1 MCSFECGQL
10 QALICYNQFSEYI
23 FNFRIN
29 ASKQPQSILRRLFR
43 CMLDVVMMTKLLTYE
58 CKTLP
63 VNNFVL
69 FTVSVCTD
77 LIHWLLHLC
86 CRNWGLPSWQNW
98 FREGS
103 QRANDT
109 WNDYYEKEIKR
120 PYSSET
126 SLSTTCSAAFGL
138 GLRAGK
144 KATAGGTSTPPAT
157 SGSLTPR
164 STSCRG
170 RWDWRHSFRRT
181 SCCVVQ
187 KGRFEMC
194 QKGKCTTKALTRPHI

>member
-1 MCSFECGQL
+1 MCILDCGQL

-69 FTVSVCTD
+69 FTVRVCTD

-103 QRANDT
+103 QGANDT
-109 WNDYYEKEIKR
+109 WNDYYEKEIKCLLSIQQWNKLVYNLFSNIR
-120 PYSSET
+120 PGPESRKESQLCPGSQLCTNISKCDNYVT
-126 SLSTTCSAAFGL
+126 VYPMSL
-138 GLRAGK
+138 
-144 KATAGGTSTPPAT
+144 
-157 SGSLTPR
+157 
-164 STSCRG
+164 
-170 RWDWRHSFRRT
+170 
-181 SCCVVQ
+181 
-187 KGRFEMC
+187 
-194 QKGKCTTKALTRPHI
+194 